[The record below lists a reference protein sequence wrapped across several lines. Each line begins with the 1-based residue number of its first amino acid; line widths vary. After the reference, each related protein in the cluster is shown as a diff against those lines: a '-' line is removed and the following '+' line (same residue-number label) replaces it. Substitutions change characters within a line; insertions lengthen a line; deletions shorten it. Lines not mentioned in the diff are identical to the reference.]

1 MCKMVQIV
9 CSIRY
14 HSQLSRIRAD
24 VLKRLENDIKKT
36 IVSSGGTFSFSAGK
50 YVGKFDDSIT
60 GFWLDATTT
69 LECIQKAFSDADREL
84 FGRVCI
90 IMKDEG
96 NRQMQD
102 ILRTLANE
110 ECPSGIWCERCLAGN
125 LKSFVSFGSGEE
137 WLPLLNFSYFSDI
150 FEQRSWWER
159 VKSTEIVRN
168 GLTDNKASHAM
179 LVCGP
184 DFSGKQY
191 VIRELLKEKLKE
203 FPSFNLRF
211 GTGSCFFASIADA
224 CSNSFLKVLDTR
236 ASESWLNK
244 KDEYTRLIRIA
255 KQKRFSNELSTAF
268 KINFKEFLSNCIQM
282 YAEHAE
288 ASGVASFLV
297 LENVQALEKEQLVF
311 ISEAAAKT
319 VEAGKIRILASTNDA
334 ASASILKMFSPYTVY
349 LDMLGLG
356 ECQEMARYWRQILN
370 IETTKN
376 NDALELSR
384 LAENGGIPAV
394 YRAAIG
400 WEQDSK
406 GRPRKMH
413 PRCSVDLVEF
423 AYALDIATKYVPS
436 QKLAQLFIHEGKSD
450 LSWKRALKELFA
462 LGLILSEENPQGAF
476 GNFSNIMEKILGDRA
491 AIIRSMVRDGLLREL
506 KRGELVPSY
515 GLLKVLESLGD
526 ECGDSL
532 ALESIENELHQDTLV
547 EIRKDM
553 TSGEFTKVVGQ
564 TRSKILAYIVR
575 VRSALNSRV
584 GDEQLPWYLEQ
595 AFSAVVPSEYP
606 SVRYEASVMLD
617 LAAYSY
623 SREAIPECAKRA
635 KDAMILLQ
643 NIPDGKGISRAYRQL
658 GLAELASERLSE
670 SMDYFRF
677 ASESAESRGDFY
689 ELILDNAYTAIAQ
702 FIHGNLSLAE
712 QYGRSVRERSAIVY
726 AVTWDRWIQFFNGRL
741 LFECGRY
748 REAGLLFQKLLEE
761 CPDAEHSAE
770 RRTLFAWAYRA
781 RLYSRSLSL
790 ENTDYEADGDLGLFT
805 VEERYFAGEY
815 RQALEL
821 AESLLVREK
830 APLFSSPEQ
839 PDWTSGF
846 SMIENRCIRGENVR
860 KKLLRVY
867 KDLCLLGLNEKSEA
881 CEDLRCMIRE
891 ERLSELDPHD
901 PFYFRAYRIALHET
915 NAPAVDQ
922 GTILSLAFKRLQ
934 RRASRIDDVE
944 LKRSYL
950 TLPRWNASL
959 FADAKANNL
968 I

>member
-1 MCKMVQIV
+1 MYNMVQIV

-14 HSQLSRIRAD
+14 HSQLSRIRPD
-24 VLKRLENDIKKT
+24 TLKRLENDIKKT
-36 IVSSGGTFSFSAGK
+36 IISSGGAFTFSAGK

-60 GFWLDATTT
+60 GFWLDATTI
-69 LECIQKAFSDADREL
+69 LESIQNAFSEADREL
-84 FGRVCI
+84 FGRVCL

-96 NRQMQD
+96 TRQMQD

-110 ECPSGIWCERCLAGN
+110 ECPSGIWCERCLVGN

-137 WLPLLNFSYFSDI
+137 WLPLLNFSYFSDL
-150 FEQRSWWER
+150 FEQHSWWDR
-159 VKSTEIVRN
+159 LKSTELLRN
-168 GLTDNKASHAM
+168 GLTDNKASKAL

-184 DFSGKQY
+184 DFSGKRH
-191 VIRELLKEKLKE
+191 VIGELIREKCKE
-203 FPSFNLRF
+203 FPSLHFRF
-211 GTGSCFFASIADA
+211 GTGSCFFAALADA
-224 CSNSFLKVLDTR
+224 CSIPLLSALDSR
-236 ASESWLNK
+236 ASEAWLNK
-244 KDEYTRLIRIA
+244 KEEYKRLIRLA

-268 KINFKEFLSNCIQM
+268 KINFKDFLSYCIQM
-282 YAEHAE
+282 YAEHA
-288 ASGVASFLV
+288 ASNGVPAFLV
-297 LENVQALEKEQLVF
+297 LENIHVLDKEQLVF
-311 ISEAAAKT
+311 VCEAASKA
-319 VEAGKIRILASTNDA
+319 VEAGSIRIIGSANDAGA
-334 ASASILKMFSPYTVY
+334 ASAIKLFSVHTIY
-349 LDMLGLG
+349 LDMPGLG
-356 ECQEMARYWRQILN
+356 ECQEIARYWRQILN
-370 IETTKN
+370 VEPTKS

-400 WEQDSK
+400 WEQDTK

-423 AYALDIATKYVPS
+423 AYALDIASKFVPP

-476 GNFSNIMEKILGDRA
+476 GNFSNVMEKILGDRSSL
-491 AIIRSMVRDGLLREL
+491 IRSMVREGLLREL
-506 KRGELVPSY
+506 KKGELLPSY

-532 ALESIENELHQDTLV
+532 ALESIENELHQDTV
-547 EIRKDM
+547 SEIRQDM
-553 TSGEFTKVVGQ
+553 SSGVFTKVVGQ
-564 TRSKILAYIVR
+564 SRSKILAYIVR

-670 SMDYFRF
+670 AMDYFRF
-677 ASESAESRGDFY
+677 ASESAESRSDLY
-689 ELILDNAYTAIAQ
+689 ELILDDAYTAIAQ

-712 QYGRSVRERSAIVY
+712 QYGRSVRERSATVY

-805 VEERYFAGEY
+805 VEERYFSGEY

-846 SMIENRCIRGENVR
+846 SMIENRCMRGENVR

-867 KDLCLLGLNEKSEA
+867 KNLCLLGLNEKDEA